1 MKITYL
7 AKLGELTLKG
17 SNIKSFEQQ
26 LVRNTRDF
34 LKHIPVDVIL
44 RAGRMYIEA
53 EDEYSE
59 KIEFCLSHLIGIT
72 GWARTETCEKNIEAI
87 TQTVTKLGLI
97 AKENGAKTFKVDA
110 RRSDKSFP
118 MDSYEIMRASASGL
132 FDGRMASGVAAVP
145 AHPYPDCKQFKR
157 LDRHLPY
164 SRRRRI
170 PVLRLLPRRMAPG
183 LVDIP
188 VHTGFLHRRRPNQK
202 GRQGEQKNQDYQ
214 NYRRKRRRD

>member
-132 FDGRMASGVAAVP
+132 FDDGSLKVDLHNPDIIIYVEVREKCFVYTNSHIGCRGLPVGTSGKAV
-145 AHPYPDCKQFKR
+145 
-157 LDRHLPY
+157 
-164 SRRRRI
+164 
-170 PVLRLLPRRMAPG
+170 
-183 LVDIP
+183 
-188 VHTGFLHRRRPNQK
+188 
-202 GRQGEQKNQDYQ
+202 
-214 NYRRKRRRD
+214 